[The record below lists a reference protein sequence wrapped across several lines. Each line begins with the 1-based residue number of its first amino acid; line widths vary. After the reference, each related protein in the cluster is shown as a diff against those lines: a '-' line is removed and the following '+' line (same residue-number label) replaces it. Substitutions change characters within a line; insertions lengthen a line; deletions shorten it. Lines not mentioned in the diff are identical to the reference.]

1 MKRGIVCTVV
11 LLVVIAAA
19 PALRAAEA
27 SPAKVE
33 AVQSVER
40 HQAELVNVADQ
51 VWAFAE
57 TALRE
62 HRSAALLADFTE
74 AHGFTVQR
82 GVAGMPTAFVASY
95 GSGRPVIGI
104 LGEYDALPGLSQKA
118 QPTKEPLVAGAPG
131 HGCGHNLL
139 GTASLGAALALK
151 ELIAAGTLDGTIRY
165 YGTPAEEA
173 VGGKLYMVRA
183 GLFRDVDVV
192 MAWHPADEIQADTDS
207 SQAMADVMVRF
218 TGTTAHAAADPWNGR
233 SALDGVEVFTTAI
246 NLMREHVRP
255 TVRMHYVIPDGGD
268 VPNVVPG
275 HASVWIWFRDSKH
288 DGVDDLLE
296 RARAIAKGAALA
308 TGTSATFTV
317 QSGDWETL
325 TNIAGAKLLY
335 ANLQWLGPLRFTDQE
350 QEFAR
355 TIQRET
361 GTDPVGLEGEV
372 KPLDLDPGPPEG
384 GSTDVADV
392 SWQVPTI
399 NLSVTTAAVDAPWHA
414 WPVVATGGMSIG
426 HKGML
431 YAAKAMAATMVDLY
445 QQPEELAAIQREFKE
460 KTEGVVYHAY
470 LPEGPPPIPDA
481 AADAESRR

>member
-1 MKRGIVCTVV
+1 MKRGIVCMVV
-11 LLVVIAAA
+11 LFVVIAVA
-19 PALRAAEA
+19 PALPAAEPT
-27 SPAKVE
+27 PAKVE

-40 HQAELVNVADQ
+40 NQAELVDISDQ

-118 QPTKEPLVAGAPG
+118 QPTKAPLVAGAPG

-139 GTASLGAALALK
+139 GTASLGAALAIK
-151 ELIAAGTLDGTIRY
+151 ELIAAGTLRGTIRY

-183 GLFRDVDVV
+183 GLFDDVDVV
-192 MAWHPADEIQADTDS
+192 MAWHPSDEIEADTDS

-218 TGTTAHAAADPWNGR
+218 EGKTAHAAADPWNGR
-233 SALDGVEVFTTAI
+233 SALDAVEVFTTAV
-246 NLMREHVRP
+246 NLMREHVKP

-268 VPNVVPG
+268 VPNVVPD

-288 DGVDDLLE
+288 DGVDDLLQ
-296 RARAIAKGAALA
+296 RARDIAEGAALA
-308 TGTSATFTV
+308 TGTTSTFTV

-325 TNIAGAKLLY
+325 TNFTGAKLLHG
-335 ANLQWLGPLRFTDQE
+335 NLEWLGPLQFTDEE

-361 GTDPVGLEGEV
+361 GTKEEGLKGAV
-372 KPLDLDPGPPEG
+372 KPLDLDPGPPKG

-399 NLSVTTAAVDAPWHA
+399 NLSVTTAAADAPWHA
-414 WPVVATGGMSIG
+414 WPVVATGGSSIG

-445 QQPEELAAIQREFKE
+445 QQPDELAAIQKEFKE
-460 KTEGVVYHAY
+460 KTEGVEYHAY
-470 LPEGPPPIPDA
+470 LPEGPPPIPKD
-481 AADAESRR
+481 